1 MARSS
6 LVQRAIYNPANETLA
21 VTFQTGRTY
30 LYFGVPRALYEEF
43 SAAESQGQF
52 FNWRIRDQYEFRELD

>member
-6 LVQRAIYNPANETLA
+6 LVQRAIYDPAKATLA
-21 VTFQTGRTY
+21 VTFTTGRTY
-30 LYFGVPRALYEEF
+30 LYFGVPAELYEDF
-43 SAAESQGQF
+43 LAAESRGQF

>member
-6 LVQRAIYNPANETLA
+6 LIERAIYDAAKQTLA
-21 VTFQTGRTY
+21 ITFATGRAY
-30 LYFGVPRALYEEF
+30 LYFGVPRELYEEF
-43 SAAESQGQF
+43 AAAESQGQY